1 MQIKDFY
8 RFQAVQIK
16 LVGNQFLTP
25 QLIDLLH
32 QENNEILLNLRLYI
46 ELHIFISKH
55 IKKL

>member
-1 MQIKDFY
+1 MQIKDFD

-46 ELHIFISKH
+46 
-55 IKKL
+55 